1 MTEARALPAG
11 LPVSGRRPFLA
22 STIGLVAGKGL
33 QMGGG
38 FLFWVIAARAA
49 SPVELGLVAAVVSAV
64 MLCTQLGQMGT
75 GAGVIVS
82 LGTGRNRTAVLDTAF
97 TVVLIAGAA
106 VAAGALVGG
115 SRRRGR
121 PLHCG
126 EHGQLRSTVHALRH
140 RRDDDGLPG
149 PGQRRARPWWQL
161 RGPLRRS
168 GRRHGGRHGGAGSLA
183 DRERQPGAL
192 RRRFLLGA
200 VAACAVGTVQL
211 RSLLHYSYRPHLHP
225 GKISAPLVACGS
237 NGAPTMIE
245 RAPGSLVPILVAHV
259 VSLEATAYLYPA
271 WMMAWVAYSTPVL
284 VGLVQFA
291 EGVKNPGRLAR
302 STRSGLGWSLLVG
315 AGISV
320 VMVVLAR
327 PLLHLMG
334 ARYADASTGALRLL
348 AIGLVPYA
356 VIQKATTRSAASGPV
371 CARRSPSTRC
381 WGSPWATVTVSV
393 ARQGP
398 TAMAAAWLTCLCVGA
413 VVAGLRAIRLVRG
426 VTEVD

>member
-1 MTEARALPAG
+1 
-11 LPVSGRRPFLA
+11 
-22 STIGLVAGKGL
+22 
-33 QMGGG
+33 
-38 FLFWVIAARAA
+38 
-49 SPVELGLVAAVVSAV
+49 
-64 MLCTQLGQMGT
+64 
-75 GAGVIVS
+75 
-82 LGTGRNRTAVLDTAF
+82 
-97 TVVLIAGAA
+97 
-106 VAAGALVGG
+106 
-115 SRRRGR
+115 
-121 PLHCG
+121 
-126 EHGQLRSTVHALRH
+126 
-140 RRDDDGLPG
+140 
-149 PGQRRARPWWQL
+149 
-161 RGPLRRS
+161 
-168 GRRHGGRHGGAGSLA
+168 
-183 DRERQPGAL
+183 
-192 RRRFLLGA
+192 
-200 VAACAVGTVQL
+200 
-211 RSLLHYSYRPHLHP
+211 
-225 GKISAPLVACGS
+225 
-237 NGAPTMIE
+237 MIE

-259 VSLEATAYLYPA
+259 VSLEATAYWYPA

-356 VIQKATTRSAASGPV
+356 VIQSYNSVCRVRSRLREAIAVNAVLGV
-371 CARRSPSTRC
+371 ALC
-381 WGSPWATVTVSV
+381 TVTVSV

-426 VTEVD
+426 VTEDD

>member
-1 MTEARALPAG
+1 VTEARALPAG
-11 LPVSGRRPFLA
+11 LPVPGRRPFLA

-82 LGTGRNRTAVLDTAF
+82 LGTGGNRTAVLDTAF

-106 VAAGALVGG
+106 VAAGALLVGAVAG
-115 SRRRGR
+115 GDLSTAA
-121 PLHCG
+121 
-126 EHGQLRSTVHALRH
+126 STVSFAALFMLSVVAGTMMVCLDQVNVALGRGGNSAV
-140 RRDDDGLPG
+140 RYAAAGVVTVAATAALVLSPIASDS
-149 PGQRRARPWWQL
+149 RALFACW
-161 RGPLRRS
+161 S
-168 GRRHGGRHGGAGSLA
+168 
-183 DRERQPGAL
+183 
-192 RRRFLLGA
+192 LGA
-200 VAACAVGTVQL
+200 VAACAVGVVQL
-211 RSLLHYSYRPHLHP
+211 RSLLRYSYRPRLHR
-225 GKISAPLVACGS
+225 GHRQRLLVVGVP
-237 NGAPTMIE
+237 NQVLTMIE

-259 VSLEATAYLYPA
+259 VSLEATAYWYPA

-291 EGVKNPGRLAR
+291 EGVKDPGRLAR

-356 VIQKATTRSAASGPV
+356 VIQSYNSVCRVRSRLREAIAVNAALGV
-371 CARRSPSTRC
+371 ALCTL
-381 WGSPWATVTVSV
+381 TVSV
-393 ARQGP
+393 AQRGP
-398 TAMAAAWLTCLCVGA
+398 TAMAAAWLACLGVGA

-426 VTEVD
+426 VTPT

>member
-1 MTEARALPAG
+1 MP
-11 LPVSGRRPFLA
+11 GRRPFLA

-49 SPVELGLVAAVVSAV
+49 PPLELGLVAAVVSAV

-82 LGTGRNRTAVLDTAF
+82 LGTGGNRTAVLDTAF
-97 TVVLIAGAA
+97 SVVLIAGAA
-106 VAAGALVGG
+106 VAAAALLVGAVAGGDLSPAASTGGFAALFVLSVVTGTMMICLDQVNVALGRGGNSAVRYAAAGGVTVAATAALVLSPVASD
-115 SRRRGR
+115 SR
-121 PLHCG
+121 
-126 EHGQLRSTVHALRH
+126 ALF
-140 RRDDDGLPG
+140 
-149 PGQRRARPWWQL
+149 ACW
-161 RGPLRRS
+161 S
-168 GRRHGGRHGGAGSLA
+168 
-183 DRERQPGAL
+183 
-192 RRRFLLGA
+192 LGA
-200 VAACAVGTVQL
+200 VAACVVGVVQL
-211 RSLLHYSYRPHLHP
+211 RSMIGYSYRPRLHP
-225 GKISAPLVACGS
+225 GHRQRLLVVGVP
-237 NGAPTMIE
+237 NQVLTMIE

-259 VSLEATAYLYPA
+259 VSLEATAYWYPA

-291 EGVKNPGRLAR
+291 EGVKDPGRLAR

-348 AIGLVPYA
+348 ADRAHSLRRDPELQLGVP
-356 VIQKATTRSAASGPV
+356 GPV
-371 CARRSPSTRC
+371 P
-381 WGSPWATVTVSV
+381 
-393 ARQGP
+393 
-398 TAMAAAWLTCLCVGA
+398 AA
-413 VVAGLRAIRLVRG
+413 
-426 VTEVD
+426 

>member
-1 MTEARALPAG
+1 MTEARALPTG
-11 LPVSGRRPFLA
+11 LPVPGRRPFLA

-82 LGTGRNRTAVLDTAF
+82 LGTGGNRTAVLDTAF

-106 VAAGALVGG
+106 VAAGALVVGAVAGG
-115 SRRRGR
+115 DLSAAA
-121 PLHCG
+121 
-126 EHGQLRSTVHALRH
+126 STVSFAALFMLSVVSGTMMVCLDQVNVALGRGGNSAV
-140 RRDDDGLPG
+140 RYAAAGVVTVAATAALVLSPIASDS
-149 PGQRRARPWWQL
+149 RALFACW
-161 RGPLRRS
+161 S
-168 GRRHGGRHGGAGSLA
+168 
-183 DRERQPGAL
+183 
-192 RRRFLLGA
+192 LGA

-211 RSLLHYSYRPHLHP
+211 RSLLHYSYRPRLHP
-225 GKISAPLVACGS
+225 GHRQRLLVVGVP
-237 NGAPTMIE
+237 NQVLTMIE

-259 VSLEATAYLYPA
+259 VSLEATAYWYPA

-291 EGVKNPGRLAR
+291 EGVKDPGRLAR

-356 VIQKATTRSAASGPV
+356 VIQSYNSVCRVRSRLREAITVNAALGIAL
-371 CARRSPSTRC
+371 C
-381 WGSPWATVTVSV
+381 TVTVSV
-393 ARQGP
+393 AQRGP

-413 VVAGLRAIRLVRG
+413 VVAGFRAIRLVRG
-426 VTEVD
+426 VTAS